1 MLVGSRRIHAMM
13 LKNMTQASRP
23 RDSIATDP
31 EEWAALMMLAQSG
44 DSDAYRTLLIGITPY
59 LRAIA
64 SRAHRN
70 PGDAEDTVQDVLLTL
85 HAVRHTYDAS
95 RPFKPWLA
103 GIARHRVIDRLRAL
117 GRASAREVAL
127 ELEHEAFPAVETS
140 ETFSFEARDLHA
152 AIGSLPPRQRQAVTL
167 LKLQEKSLKEAA
179 AVSGMTVGALKVAT
193 HRGIATLRTLLHQWG
208 AGS

>member
-1 MLVGSRRIHAMM
+1 MS
-13 LKNMTQASRP
+13 KTMTQAAPRP
-23 RDSIATDP
+23 RDAIATDP
-31 EEWAALMMLAQSG
+31 AEWAALMVRAQG
-44 DSDAYRTLLIGITPY
+44 GEGAAYRTLLIGITPY

-70 PGDAEDTVQDVLLTL
+70 PSDAEETVQDVLLTL

-117 GRASAREVAL
+117 GRASAREVAI
-127 ELEHEAFPAVETS
+127 ELEHEAFPAAETNPLA
-140 ETFSFEARDLHA
+140 SFDAHDLHA
-152 AIGSLPPRQRQAVTL
+152 AITTLPPGQRQAVTL

-179 AVSGMTVGALKVAT
+179 SVSGMSVGALKVAT
-193 HRGIATLRTLLHQWG
+193 HRGIAALRTLLHPRG
-208 AGS
+208 PEA